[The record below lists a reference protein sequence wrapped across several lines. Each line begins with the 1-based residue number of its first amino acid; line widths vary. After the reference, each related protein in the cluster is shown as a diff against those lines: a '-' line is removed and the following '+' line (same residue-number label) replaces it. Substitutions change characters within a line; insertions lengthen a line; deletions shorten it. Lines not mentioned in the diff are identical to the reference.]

1 MRANVYIVS
10 APSGS
15 GKTTLLRNLLRTF
28 SDLKFSVSHTTRQP
42 REGEQNGADYFF
54 IDRTVFTGM
63 AAGGEFLEWAEYQG
77 QLYGTA
83 RSWVE
88 RNLEAGCDVIL
99 DIDVQGARQ
108 VRKKVPEAVTI
119 FVMPPSYAELER
131 RLRERSR
138 PAGGASESEE
148 SIRRRL
154 EIAKK
159 EIPVCREYDYI
170 VINDVLQN
178 SIQLLESIVRSG
190 RATPER
196 QEARIEEIIA
206 SFGGNA

>member
-28 SDLKFSVSHTTRQP
+28 GDLKFSVSHTTRQP
-42 REGEQNGADYFF
+42 RDGELNGADYFF
-54 IDRTVFTGM
+54 IDRAVFTGM
-63 AAGGEFLEWAEYQG
+63 ADRGEFLEWAEYQG

-88 RNLEAGCDVIL
+88 SNLEAGCDVIL
-99 DIDVQGARQ
+99 DIDVEGARQ
-108 VRKKVPEAVTI
+108 VRSRIPGALTI
-119 FVMPPSYAELER
+119 FIMPPSYSELER

-138 PAGGASESEE
+138 PSGGASESEE

-154 EIAKK
+154 EIAKR
-159 EIPVCREYDYI
+159 EIRFYRDYDYI
-170 VINDVLQN
+170 VVNDVLQN
-178 SIQLLESIVRSG
+178 SIQLLESIVQSG

-206 SFGGNA
+206 SFGGTA